1 MRRVKAAIRRGGGKL
16 GSLARQIRCRCPQPA
31 VPSIRTRKCAAD
43 GTLIAATFVALFI
56 QDAKHLFCIL
66 LMTCLWILDT
76 LPLAVTAS
84 LPLVVQ
90 PLLGLADCDQ
100 VAFWF
105 MSPRFLWLL
114 CLHLA
119 VSMVDTSALTLMA
132 ASRVVELFGGSF
144 RNLLAVIVL
153 FTFEMTLFLD
163 EALCLVLLWPLA
175 EAVVRHMQFFQ
186 GTPVSAAARAG
197 YATEDVPPTPG
208 SIKGQHRNTASER
221 LGTKVH
227 VRRTIPE
234 SSSYSTTNF
243 ARYVATQ
250 QTSQAGTSSLEL
262 VDSGTPAPPP
272 VVPSSDPS
280 ICLGGKEKEARDS
293 PQIEANRAVPINSSR
308 MKAIFRMWDAKAAK
322 AAAQIPPGRPRMS
335 STDID
340 SSTTQVSFALTHTCM
355 VPVLNPDKP
364 AELGG
369 EPGAHNAAEP
379 VSTHSVAEELLTSIN
394 EKLVRMKI
402 GLKISIA
409 FASTFGSFGT
419 PYGTSLALAAQAYFK
434 EHLRSIGVGQW
445 IVLCLPIAALTVTA
459 STCLIFWLFMGEWEL
474 EEVGLELASFLKN
487 VVELKLSEDK
497 YREICALMVVSAVI
511 IFTGF
516 GVGALVTFLDVDS
529 TQISCTTFVL
539 LLVLG
544 MSAVSQL
551 RLAQGSGSVGGAGQ
565 VCTGNGGVA
574 AVGTRSFNLGLEA
587 GLLNVPWGM
596 LFLLGGHECLGKAAE
611 LAGLVPTMHSFLR
624 QLSSYKPI
632 IVQAVLVTWTS
643 LLSEVWSSVEAHRA
657 LLGIVNE
664 LAAEMQVNPVYYT
677 FPVTIAIST
686 AGMLP
691 GSSLSIAL
699 LMDRAQLSTAKLL
712 ILGAASKLVA
722 VVCTLISMNTVAVAL
737 YDFSN
742 TSYPLGKD
750 DVVYFPLQPDLHLL
764 L

>member
-1 MRRVKAAIRRGGGKL
+1 MKRVAAVIRRGGGKL
-16 GSLARQIRCRCPQPA
+16 GSLARRIRCRCPQPG
-31 VPSIRTRKCAAD
+31 VPSVRARKCAAD
-43 GTLIAATFVALFI
+43 GTLIAATFMALFI
-56 QDAKHLFCIL
+56 QDAKHVFCIA

-105 MSPRFLWLL
+105 LSPRFLWLL

-119 VSMVDTSALTLMA
+119 VSVVDTSALTLRA

-163 EALCLVLLWPLA
+163 EALCLLLLWPLA
-175 EAVVRHMQFFQ
+175 EAVVRHMHFFQ
-186 GTPVSAAARAG
+186 GTPRSTT
-197 YATEDVPPTPG
+197 Y
-208 SIKGQHRNTASER
+208 ER
-221 LGTKVH
+221 LGARAHLQQTF
-227 VRRTIPE
+227 PE
-234 SSSYSTTNF
+234 STSYSTANPTK
-243 ARYVATQ
+243 YVVTQ
-250 QTSQAGTSSLEL
+250 SQAGTSSLDLLE
-262 VDSGTPAPPP
+262 SRTPAHP
-272 VVPSSDPS
+272 VVASSDPS
-280 ICLGGKEKEARDS
+280 VCLEGKDEAKGS
-293 PQIEANRAVPINSSR
+293 LPAEVNRAVPINSSR
-308 MKAIFRMWDAKAAK
+308 MKAIFRMWDANAAM
-322 AAAQIPPGRPRMS
+322 AAAQIPSRQPYVS
-335 STDID
+335 STDTD
-340 SSTTQVSFALTHTCM
+340 SSSHQVSFALSHTCM

-364 AELGG
+364 AGLG
-369 EPGAHNAAEP
+369 EPGSHNAADA
-379 VSTHSVAEELLTSIN
+379 VSTHSAAEELLTSIN
-394 EKLVRMKI
+394 EKLFRMKI

-409 FASTFGSFGT
+409 YASTFGSFGT

-459 STCLIFWLFMGEWEL
+459 CTCLIFWLFMGEWEL

-497 YREICALMVVSAVI
+497 CREIRALMAVSAVI
-511 IFTGF
+511 MLTGISF
-516 GVGALVTFLDVDS
+516 GALITFLDVES
-529 TQISCTTFVL
+529 TQINCTTYVL

-551 RLAQGSGSVGGAGQ
+551 RVARGSSRCGGAVAGAGQ
-565 VCTGNGGVA
+565 MFSGNGGVA
-574 AVGTRSFNLGLEA
+574 AVGTRSFSLGLEA

-611 LAGLVPTMHSFLR
+611 LAGVVPTMHSLLR

-632 IVQAVLVTWTS
+632 IVQAVLVMWTS
-643 LLSEVWSSVEAHRA
+643 LLAEIWSSVEAHRA
-657 LLGIVNE
+657 LLGIVSE

-691 GSSLSIAL
+691 GSALSVAL
-699 LMDRAQLSTAKLL
+699 LMDKAPLSTAKLL
-712 ILGAASKLVA
+712 ILGAAAKLVA
-722 VVCTLISMNTVAVAL
+722 VVCTLVSMNTVAVAL

-742 TSYPLGKD
+742 TSYPLAEE
-750 DVVYFPLQPDLHLL
+750 DVVFLPLQSELASLL
-764 L
+764 